1 MKLIGVSAWIEESAD
16 IRKRY
21 YEGDF
26 IVGQG
31 PVIKKDDEK

>member
-1 MKLIGVSAWIEESAD
+1 MKLIGLDAWIEESLT

-26 IVGQG
+26 LVGQG
-31 PVIKKDDEK
+31 PVSEE